1 MANAQ
6 PDIVRTFFLGFI
18 RVHILHHAAEEP
30 IFGLEMIRE
39 LASHGYQ
46 LSPGT
51 LYPLLHALEREG
63 FLRAEQKVV
72 EGKVRK
78 YYRATRSGKAALA
91 EALGKARELLGEID
105 PVRRRKRRL

>member
-1 MANAQ
+1 MAKAQ
-6 PDIVRTFFLGFI
+6 PEIVRTFFLGFI

-39 LASHGYQ
+39 LATHGYQ

-63 FLRAEQKVV
+63 FLRAAPKVV

-78 YYRATRSGKAALA
+78 YYRATRAGRAALA
-91 EALGKARELLGEID
+91 KALEKARELLGEID
-105 PVRRRKRRL
+105 PARRRRRSE

>member
-1 MANAQ
+1 MAKVQ
-6 PDIVRTFFLGFI
+6 PHIIRTFFLGFI

-39 LASHGYQ
+39 LATHGYQ

-63 FLRAEQKVV
+63 FLRTEQKVV

-78 YYRATRSGKAALA
+78 YYRATRAGKTALAAAL
-91 EALGKARELLGEID
+91 KQARELLGEIAPT
-105 PVRRRKRRL
+105 PVRKRGT